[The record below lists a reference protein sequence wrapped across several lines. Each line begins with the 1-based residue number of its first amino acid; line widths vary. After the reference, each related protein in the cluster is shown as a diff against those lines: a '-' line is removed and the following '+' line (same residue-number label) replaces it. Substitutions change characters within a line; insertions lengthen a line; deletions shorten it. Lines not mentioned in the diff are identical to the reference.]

1 MLCDADAN
9 ANAIHRYTSLGSTY
23 NTSPNPALL
32 IEPECDTAPPA
43 LDPAPVSTHAS
54 EQLADVGGADTPV
67 STTPKL
73 LEISETSTSA
83 KRFRPAYELLDGSL
97 ERAGRH
103 K

>member
-43 LDPAPVSTHAS
+43 LDPV
-54 EQLADVGGADTPV
+54 PV

-103 K
+103 N